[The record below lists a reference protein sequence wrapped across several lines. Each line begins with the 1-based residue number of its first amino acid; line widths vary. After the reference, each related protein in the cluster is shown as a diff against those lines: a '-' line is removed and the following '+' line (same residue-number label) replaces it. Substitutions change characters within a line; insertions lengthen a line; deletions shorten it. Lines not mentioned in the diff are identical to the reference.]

1 MESRSVRALVSSLLM
16 FLTTPEMLSFRASGF
31 SFSSPTTRYVG
42 HFTDTRS
49 SCFTTPMVVSSQYQ
63 TTSKRCRHHLF
74 MSSASILHY
83 VPLEASNTDAGIPYF
98 DAENESPQQSEN
110 AEATAEGEPQPPTTR
125 SKIYSRLVPQARRP
139 FTEVGMR
146 YRSDDWIKN
155 LLSIPRS
162 YLLRRIKSH
171 LIFDQLVCILVLVA
185 RKKLGWKSLSIPFV
199 AHTLLGS
206 FLGLLLVFRT
216 NSSYSRFE
224 EARGYWAKVSS
235 ICRSLALESVS
246 FIRGFAPKNAEV
258 FEKLLI
264 AFPDVL
270 AYTCLAGNTMKARLP
285 PSIKDLL
292 YDKDEDLM
300 NSNEKSHVVNGAGER
315 KVEGGEMKNATIE
328 IDPST
333 LVLHK
338 LFHHLYQA
346 SAEGEYKDSVLF
358 RLHISTMGMEL
369 CQLGDALSGCEKIVK
384 TPVPLSYSRHT
395 SRFLTLWCG
404 TLPLAIV
411 QELGW
416 LSVPV
421 MFTVSWLLYGIEEI
435 GHLIEQPFVPVSVK
449 PSYLISDDV
458 NDDDRSSKTL
468 PYDIGMPVC
477 TLAEQIRSEVK
488 KIVSLE

>member
-1 MESRSVRALVSSLLM
+1 MLIPSLLM
-16 FLTTPEMLSFRASGF
+16 FLATPELHSCWTSGF
-31 SFSSPTTRYVG
+31 SFPSLT
-42 HFTDTRS
+42 TRS
-49 SCFTTPMVVSSQYQ
+49 SVINFPDTRFDCFTSSGAVSSQHKPF
-63 TTSKRCRHHLF
+63 SKRCSQLF
-74 MSSASILHY
+74 VSYESVLHY
-83 VPLEASNTDAGIPYF
+83 VPPEASSTDTGIPYF
-98 DAENESPQQSEN
+98 DTENESSQQSEKTG
-110 AEATAEGEPQPPTTR
+110 ATNGGQIQPPTTK

-155 LLSIPRS
+155 ILSIPRS

-171 LIFDQLVCILVLVA
+171 LIFDQLVCISVLVA
-185 RKKLGWKSLSIPFV
+185 RTKLGWNSLSIPFV

-246 FIRGFAPKNAEV
+246 FIRRFAPKNAEV

-292 YDKDEDLM
+292 YEEDEDLM
-300 NSNEKSHVVNGAGER
+300 NCNEKSRIVYWGGER
-315 KVEGGEMKNATIE
+315 GIEGGEIKNATIE

-346 SAEGEYKDSVLF
+346 SEEGEYKDSVLF

-369 CQLGDALSGCEKIVK
+369 CQLGD
-384 TPVPLSYSRHT
+384 
-395 SRFLTLWCG
+395 
-404 TLPLAIV
+404 
-411 QELGW
+411 
-416 LSVPV
+416 
-421 MFTVSWLLYGIEEI
+421 VSAY
-435 GHLIEQPFVPVSVK
+435 
-449 PSYLISDDV
+449 
-458 NDDDRSSKTL
+458 
-468 PYDIGMPVC
+468 
-477 TLAEQIRSEVK
+477 
-488 KIVSLE
+488 